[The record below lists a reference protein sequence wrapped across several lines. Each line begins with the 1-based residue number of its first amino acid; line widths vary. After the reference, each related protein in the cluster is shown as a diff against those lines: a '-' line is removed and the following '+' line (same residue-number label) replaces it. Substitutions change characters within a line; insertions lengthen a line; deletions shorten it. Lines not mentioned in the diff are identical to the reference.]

1 MMGLLLSA
9 KRGNT
14 DYMVKSVINRLKI
27 LNEWEHNATLAI
39 VLCIN
44 NNLNAERLAVKVR
57 AVGL

>member
-1 MMGLLLSA
+1 MMGLLLSV
-9 KRGNT
+9 KRGST

-27 LNEWEHNATLAI
+27 LNEWEHKATLAI

-44 NNLNAERLAVKVR
+44 HNLNAERLAIKVR

>member
-27 LNEWEHNATLAI
+27 LNEWEHKATLAI

-44 NNLNAERLAVKVR
+44 HNLNAERLAVKVR